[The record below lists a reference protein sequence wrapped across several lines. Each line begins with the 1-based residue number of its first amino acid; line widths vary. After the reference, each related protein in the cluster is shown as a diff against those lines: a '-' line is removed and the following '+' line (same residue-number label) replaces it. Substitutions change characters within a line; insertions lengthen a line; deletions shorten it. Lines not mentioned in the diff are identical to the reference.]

1 MEQPLVSPAVPDKHK
16 VDLIALIKDD
26 MPVYDRSGKKVG
38 HVDGM
43 YGGAHGESVP
53 PTTVAAVAAPVPS
66 SGQPVAVV
74 TPVAAPAKVPAF
86 GDVLD
91 QDDDFPRE
99 MRERLEHDGFVRI
112 DAGFL
117 RHHRF
122 ALRDQI
128 DSVTGDRITLN
139 VLADELIKH

>member
-1 MEQPLVSPAVPDKHK
+1 MEQSLVSPAVPDSQK

-26 MPVYDRSGKKVG
+26 MSVYDRSGKKVG

-53 PTTVAAVAAPVPS
+53 PSTMTTPVPMPA
-66 SGQPVAVV
+66 SGGQAMPAV

-128 DSVTGDRITLN
+128 DSVAGESVTLN